1 MENTQ
6 HPNEDQAFS
15 EHAQST
21 VEQGTYA
28 HKEESSLDETK
39 SSRLQRIKVQ
49 SAIPKKRSNLLK
61 WNGWGYRD
69 TLFEDS
75 DSIVVLRGGR
85 YLPACKLPG
94 FTEWAVKTF
103 DFDRHYKRAV
113 REMPQAFPSPKM
125 SSTVL
130 SLLEDT
136 GVSLSTEGEDRLYRS
151 HGQTNTEIYQ
161 LKYTSIMKRMPDVV
175 MWPES
180 TEDVEKVVQVA
191 HDHNLVIIPFGGGT
205 NVTGAVACPENELRT
220 IISLDTSQMNSI
232 LWIDEDNLVACI
244 EAGIIGQDL
253 ERELNSRGYTTGH
266 EPDSYEFS
274 SLGGWVATRASGLKR
289 NVYGNIE
296 DLLVQVTMV
305 TARGTLERAC
315 LGPRV
320 SCGPDFNHIVLGS
333 EGTLGVITKV
343 VLKIRPQPR
352 CQKFGSILFPNFEA
366 GVKCLREIAKKR
378 CQPSSIRLV
387 DNVQLKAGQ
396 FFRPDPGY
404 LELLTDGLKKLYVTK
419 ILGFRDDE
427 MCAATV
433 LFEGDPEDVKN
444 NEDKIYSIAKRYGG
458 IPAGESNG
466 RRGYMLTYII
476 AYIRDFAC
484 DYYFIGDSF
493 ETSVPWDKTVLLC
506 INVKKRLTQECTALS
521 IKFFETSCRV
531 TQTYDAGSC
540 IYFYFGF
547 NARDFENPDQ
557 TLSYLQHCARDEI
570 IACGGSLSHHHGVG
584 KIRSHWY
591 PEHVSQVGLELYRST
606 KQALDPNN
614 VFASGNLL
622 LPSDL

>member
-1 MENTQ
+1 MTVPCRRRKHIIRPENISSLFRSKTCKKELKGHLEMENTQ
-6 HPNEDQAFS
+6 HPNQDQAFS
-15 EHAQST
+15 ERDQST
-21 VEQGTYA
+21 VEQDTHA
-28 HKEESSLDETK
+28 HKEKSSLDETK

-49 SAIPKKRSNLLK
+49 SAIPKKRSDLLK

-69 TLFEDS
+69 TQFEDS
-75 DSIVVLRGGR
+75 DSIAVLRGGR
-85 YLPACKLPG
+85 YLPACKLPR
-94 FTEWAVKTF
+94 FTEWAFKTF
-103 DFDRHYKRAV
+103 DLDRHYKRPA
-113 REMPQAFPSPKM
+113 REMPQTFPPPKM
-125 SSTVL
+125 SSAVL

-151 HGQTNTEIYQ
+151 HGQTNTEIHQ
-161 LKYTSIMKRMPDVV
+161 LKYTSIMKRIPDVV

-289 NVYGNIE
+289 NAYGNIE
-296 DLLVQVTMV
+296 DLLVQVTM
-305 TARGTLERAC
+305 
-315 LGPRV
+315 
-320 SCGPDFNHIVLGS
+320 
-333 EGTLGVITKV
+333 
-343 VLKIRPQPR
+343 
-352 CQKFGSILFPNFEA
+352 
-366 GVKCLREIAKKR
+366 R

-387 DNVQLKAGQ
+387 DNIQLKAGQ

-404 LELLTDGLKKLYVTK
+404 LELLIDGLKKLYVTK

-493 ETSVPWDKTVLLC
+493 ETS
-506 INVKKRLTQECTALS
+506 
-521 IKFFETSCRV
+521 
-531 TQTYDAGSC
+531 
-540 IYFYFGF
+540 
-547 NARDFENPDQ
+547 
-557 TLSYLQHCARDEI
+557 TLNCLEYCARDEI

>member
-1 MENTQ
+1 MSTSLQRSVLSLLEDTGVSLSTEGEDRLYRSHGQTNTEIYQLKYTSIMKRMPDVVMWPESTEDVEKVVQVAHDHNLVIIPFGGGTNVTGAVACPENELRTIISLDTSQMGLRGHLEMENTQ

-125 SSTVL
+125 SS
-130 SLLEDT
+130 S
-136 GVSLSTEGEDRLYRS
+136 
-151 HGQTNTEIYQ
+151 
-161 LKYTSIMKRMPDVV
+161 
-175 MWPES
+175 
-180 TEDVEKVVQVA
+180 
-191 HDHNLVIIPFGGGT
+191 
-205 NVTGAVACPENELRT
+205 
-220 IISLDTSQMNSI
+220 
-232 LWIDEDNLVACI
+232 
-244 EAGIIGQDL
+244 
-253 ERELNSRGYTTGH
+253 
-266 EPDSYEFS
+266 
-274 SLGGWVATRASGLKR
+274 
-289 NVYGNIE
+289 NIE

-557 TLSYLQHCARDEI
+557 TLTYLQHCARDEI

>member
-1 MENTQ
+1 MKRMPDVVMWPESTEDVEKVVQVAHDHNLVIIPFGGGTNVTGAVACPENELRTIISLDTSQMGLRGHLEMENTQ

-125 SSTVL
+125 SS
-130 SLLEDT
+130 S
-136 GVSLSTEGEDRLYRS
+136 
-151 HGQTNTEIYQ
+151 
-161 LKYTSIMKRMPDVV
+161 
-175 MWPES
+175 
-180 TEDVEKVVQVA
+180 
-191 HDHNLVIIPFGGGT
+191 
-205 NVTGAVACPENELRT
+205 
-220 IISLDTSQMNSI
+220 
-232 LWIDEDNLVACI
+232 
-244 EAGIIGQDL
+244 
-253 ERELNSRGYTTGH
+253 
-266 EPDSYEFS
+266 
-274 SLGGWVATRASGLKR
+274 
-289 NVYGNIE
+289 NIE

-557 TLSYLQHCARDEI
+557 TLTYLQHCARDEI